1 MPLRGRASTGRC
13 CMPRRC
19 SGLLVDAQA
28 PGSTSW
34 SRRFINSWLRSAAGI
49 ESTGVA
55 RTALLIPSLLGSN
68 AQVVKFLRI
77 QWTHCRHE
85 CVISPIVRTIQ
96 NSQVQWAGW
105 ARNHG
110 FSFKDVFSMK
120 HHNPEGFGPPSPDLV
135 SPQSR
140 HPGTR
145 CSAAVAW
152 SGLFTH
158 VHQSLK

>member
-1 MPLRGRASTGRC
+1 MAPTGRS

-19 SGLLVDAQA
+19 SGLLVDTQA
-28 PGSTSW
+28 PGSTNC
-34 SRRFINSWLRSAAGI
+34 SRRFINSWLRSAAGT
-49 ESTGVA
+49 ELTGVA
-55 RTALLIPSLLGSN
+55 RAALLIPSLLGSN
-68 AQVVKFLRI
+68 GKVVKFLWI
-77 QWTHCRHE
+77 QWTHCRYE
-85 CVISPIVRTIQ
+85 CVISPVVGTVE
-96 NSQVQWAGW
+96 NSQPQWAGW

-120 HHNPEGFGPPSPDLV
+120 HHNSEGFGPPAPDLV

-140 HPGTR
+140 LPGTR

>member
-1 MPLRGRASTGRC
+1 MAPTGRC
-13 CMPRRC
+13 CMPRHC

-28 PGSTSW
+28 PGSTSLL
-34 SRRFINSWLRSAAGI
+34 SRSINSWLRSAAGI
-49 ESTGVA
+49 ELTVVA

-68 AQVVKFLRI
+68 GQVVKFLWI
-77 QWTHCRHE
+77 QWTHCRHQ
-85 CVISPIVRTIQ
+85 CVISPIVGTVE
-96 NSQVQWAGW
+96 NSQPQWAGW

-120 HHNPEGFGPPSPDLV
+120 HHNPKEFGPPAPDLV
-135 SPQSR
+135 SPLIR
-140 HPGTR
+140 LPGAGCT
-145 CSAAVAW
+145 AAVAW